1 MKSGAGGLRDFDLA
15 RWAARARYHVGEP
28 WQLVQIG
35 VLSERGGDWAR
46 AREYFERYLA
56 NYPTNVRAFT
66 IRQKLEAVNRRLAQE
81 GGA

>member
-1 MKSGAGGLRDFDLA
+1 MIWSSVVAAEQVGGITGTAGEDLI
-15 RWAARARYHVGEP
+15 
-28 WQLVQIG
+28 VQIG